1 MDYQNSPETN
11 INMNCNCLTLK
22 NKKCKNKATE
32 NGKCTYHNNRIN
44 NIINSG
50 ICKKLVFE
58 NCEGFD
64 YEKLENI
71 NQADLANENKHIL
84 KKCNDIGVTNINNK
98 YYCEKHKNIYKFEK
112 PDECVICSENIL
124 YDQEIPLRCGHWF
137 HLNCLKKCNK
147 MQCPMCRKYYESKE
161 LQLVFDLVTIIFTE
175 VSDAGESY
183 SLENN
188 NILFI
193 PSKIVDSEIFGI
205 YYIEFM
211 YREIVMMYNGL
222 DLQYTSKIINKVLLN
237 IFKNNEYLNVSLKVF
252 NMFDRVIENG
262 IVKSYIVKESIN
274 FDEDNEYT
282 LNYDRF
288 QEVIENLYHSV

>member
-1 MDYQNSPETN
+1 MDYQNTPEIK
-11 INMNCNCLTLK
+11 INMNCNCLTVK
-22 NKKCKNKATE
+22 NIKCKNKSNK

-50 ICKKLVFE
+50 ICKKLIFE
-58 NCEGFD
+58 NCEGYD
-64 YEKLENI
+64 YEKVENI
-71 NQADLANENKHIL
+71 PDDENKYTL
-84 KKCNDIGVTNINNK
+84 KKCNDISVTTINNK
-98 YYCEKHKNIYKFEK
+98 HYCEKHKNIYKFEK
-112 PDECVICSENIL
+112 PDDCAICSETIL
-124 YDQEIPLRCGHWF
+124 YDEEVPLSCGHWF
-137 HLNCLKKCNK
+137 HLNCLKKCSK
-147 MQCPMCRKYYESKE
+147 MQCPMCRKYYGSKE

-175 VSDAGESY
+175 VSNTDESY

-193 PSKIVDSEIFGI
+193 PSKIVDSEIFGM
-205 YYIEFM
+205 YYIELM

-222 DLQYTSKIINKVLLN
+222 HLQYTSKLINKVLLN
-237 IFKNNEYLNVSLKVF
+237 IFKNTENLNVSLKVF
-252 NMFDRVIENG
+252 NMFDKVIENG

-288 QEVIENLYHSV
+288 QEIIENLYHSV